1 LTTTDPREII
11 DQSKMTTAQFAVVGI
26 TVLLNAMDGFDVAS
40 IAFASP
46 GIAREWG
53 IARAQLG
60 FVLSMELIGM
70 GVGSFLIGGLADK
83 IGRRPTLMACL
94 WVMATGMFAAS
105 TASNPVIL
113 SVWRVF
119 TGIGI
124 GGMLAATNAVV
135 GEFANKR
142 HRAACIALMVIGYPL
157 GAGFGG
163 LYASSIIEPY
173 GWRSVFYLGTTAT
186 VLLLPAVY
194 FLVPESVHW
203 LTRKQPADALAKVN
217 ASLRK
222 LGQPTVAA
230 LPTIQEE
237 DRKKSLSDIFSPA
250 LMRTTLM
257 VTATFFF
264 NSISFYFLAKWGPQI
279 VSSMGFPDSA
289 AGRVLAMANVG
300 GALGGIVF
308 GFLTARFGLKPA
320 TLAVLIANSLAISI
334 FGRTSPDL
342 NMITMLAMAVNFCG
356 NAAISGMFST
366 MAFAFPTHVR
376 ATGTGF
382 AIGVGRAG
390 SALAPILAGF
400 LLQGGL
406 SLPTICMIMG
416 SGSLLS
422 ACVLVFLK
430 INATEPATH
439 AGH

>member
-1 LTTTDPREII
+1 
-11 DQSKMTTAQFAVVGI
+11 MTTAQFVVVAI
-26 TVLLNAMDGFDVAS
+26 TVLLNALDGFDVAS

-70 GVGSFLIGGLADK
+70 GLGSFLIGGLADK
-83 IGRRPTLMACL
+83 IGRRPTLMVCL
-94 WVMATGMFAAS
+94 FVMATGMFAAS
-105 TASNPVIL
+105 TASNPTIL
-113 SVWRVF
+113 SAWRVF
-119 TGIGI
+119 TGLGI

-163 LYASSIIEPY
+163 LYASSLIEVY

-186 VLLLPAVY
+186 ALMLPTVF

-203 LTRKQPADALAKVN
+203 LTRKQPADALNKIN
-217 ASLRK
+217 AALKK
-222 LGQPTVAA
+222 LGQATVSA
-230 LPTIQEE
+230 LPIIQEV
-237 DRKKSLSDIFSPA
+237 DRKKSLGDIFSPE
-250 LMRTTLM
+250 LMKTTFM

-300 GALGGIVF
+300 GAVGGIVF

-320 TLAVLIANSLAISI
+320 TLVVLIANAIAISI
-334 FGRTSPDL
+334 FGRTPADL
-342 NMITMLAMAVNFCG
+342 NTITMLAMAVNFCG

-376 ATGTGF
+376 ASGTGF

-390 SALAPILAGF
+390 SALSPILAGY
-400 LLQGGL
+400 LLQWGFT
-406 SLPTICMIMG
+406 LPTICLVMG

-422 ACVLVFLK
+422 ALVLVFLK
-430 INATEPATH
+430 IEATAGEAH

>member
-1 LTTTDPREII
+1 
-11 DQSKMTTAQFAVVGI
+11 MTAAQFAVVVI

-53 IARAQLG
+53 IARGALG

-70 GVGSFLIGGLADK
+70 GLGSFLLGGIADK

-94 WVMATGMFAAS
+94 VVMASGMYGAS
-105 TASNPVIL
+105 TASTPAVL

-119 TGIGI
+119 TGLGI
-124 GGMLAATNAVV
+124 GGMLSATNAVV
-135 GEFANKR
+135 GEFSNKR
-142 HRAACIALMVIGYPL
+142 HRAACIAFMVIGYPL

-163 LYASSIIEPY
+163 LYASSVIEIY

-186 VLLLPAVY
+186 ALLLPTVF

-203 LTRKQPADALAKVN
+203 LTRKQPADALNKVN
-217 ASLRK
+217 AALKK
-222 LGQPTVAA
+222 LGKSAIAA
-230 LPTIQEE
+230 LPVITSE
-237 DRKKSLSDIFSPA
+237 DRKKSLGDIFSPQ
-250 LMRTTLM
+250 LLRTTLM

-264 NSISFYFLAKWGPQI
+264 NSLSFYFLSKWGPQI
-279 VSSMGFPDSA
+279 VSSLGHPDSA

-308 GFLTARFGLKPA
+308 GFLAAGLGLKRA
-320 TLAVLIANSLAISI
+320 TLLVLVANSIALII

-342 NMITMLAMAVNFCG
+342 GSLTMLAMAVNFCG
-356 NAAISGMFST
+356 NAAISGLFST
-366 MAFAFPTHVR
+366 MVFAFPTHVR

-382 AIGVGRAG
+382 AIGIGRAG
-390 SALAPILAGF
+390 SALSPILAGY

-406 SLPTICMIMG
+406 SLPIICTIMG
-416 SGSLLS
+416 SGSLL
-422 ACVLVFLK
+422 AALVLVFLK
-430 INATEPATH
+430 IEATGEAH

>member
-1 LTTTDPREII
+1 
-11 DQSKMTTAQFAVVGI
+11 MTAAQFAVVVI

-53 IARAQLG
+53 IARGALG

-70 GVGSFLIGGLADK
+70 GLGSFLLGGIADK
-83 IGRRPTLMACL
+83 MGRRPTLMACL
-94 WVMATGMFAAS
+94 LMMAGGMYGAS
-105 TASNPVIL
+105 TASTPVIL

-119 TGIGI
+119 TGLGI
-124 GGMLAATNAVV
+124 GGMLSATNAVV

-142 HRAACIALMVIGYPL
+142 HRAACIAFMVIGYPL

-163 LYASSIIEPY
+163 LYASSVIETY
-173 GWRSVFYLGTTAT
+173 GWRSVFYIGTTAT
-186 VLLLPAVY
+186 ALLLPAVY

-217 ASLRK
+217 AALKK
-222 LGQPTVAA
+222 LGQATVAA
-230 LPTIQEE
+230 LPQIQEG

-257 VTATFFF
+257 VTATFFL

-279 VSSMGFPDSA
+279 VSSLGFPDSA

-300 GALGGIVF
+300 GAAGGIVF
-308 GFLTARFGLKPA
+308 GFLTAAIGLKRS
-320 TLAVLIANSLAISI
+320 TLVVLVANFVALTV
-334 FGRTSPDL
+334 FGRTAPELTSL
-342 NMITMLAMAVNFCG
+342 TILAMCVNFCG
-356 NAAISGMFST
+356 NAAISGLFST

-376 ATGTGF
+376 ASGTGF
-382 AIGVGRAG
+382 AIGIGRAG
-390 SALAPILAGF
+390 SALSPIMAGY
-400 LLQGGL
+400 LLQGGM
-406 SLPTICMIMG
+406 SLPIICMIMG
-416 SGSLLS
+416 TGSLL
-422 ACVLVFLK
+422 AAIVLVFLK
-430 INATEPATH
+430 IDTTQGEAH

>member
-1 LTTTDPREII
+1 
-11 DQSKMTTAQFAVVGI
+11 MTTAQFVVVVI
-26 TVLLNAMDGFDVAS
+26 TVLLNAMDGFDVLS

-53 IARAQLG
+53 VTRAALG
-60 FVLSMELIGM
+60 VVLSMELIGM

-94 WVMATGMFAAS
+94 ILMASGMYGAT
-105 TASNPVIL
+105 TAPDPTIL
-113 SVWRVF
+113 SIWRVL

-124 GGMLAATNAVV
+124 GGMLSATNAVV

-142 HRAACIALMVIGYPL
+142 HRAACIAFMVIGYPL

-163 LYASSIIEPY
+163 LYASSVIEVY
-173 GWRSVFYLGTTAT
+173 GWRSVFYIGTTAT
-186 VLLLPAVY
+186 ALLLPTVY

-217 ASLRK
+217 AALKK
-222 LGQPTVAA
+222 LGQATVTS

-237 DRKKSLSDIFSPA
+237 DRKKSLGDIFSPGLIA
-250 LMRTTLM
+250 TTLM

-279 VSSMGFPDSA
+279 VSGMGFPDSA

-300 GALGGIVF
+300 GAVGGIVF

-320 TLAVLIANSLAISI
+320 TLVVLIANAIAITI
-334 FGRTSPDL
+334 FGHTPADL
-342 NMITMLAMAVNFCG
+342 NTITMLAMAVNFCG

-382 AIGVGRAG
+382 AIGIGRAG
-390 SALAPILAGF
+390 SALSPILAGV

-422 ACVLVFLK
+422 ALVLVFLK
-430 INATEPATH
+430 INSSEPATAVAH
-439 AGH
+439 